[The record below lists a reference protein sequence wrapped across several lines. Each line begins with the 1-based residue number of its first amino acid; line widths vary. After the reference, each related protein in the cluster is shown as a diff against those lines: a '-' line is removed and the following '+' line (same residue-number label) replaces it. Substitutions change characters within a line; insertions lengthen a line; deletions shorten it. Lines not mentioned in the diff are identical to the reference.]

1 MSTMTTSRLLLTRAD
16 HAVRDHRALSV
27 LAVLAGIVFVIFGVG
42 KFTAHGSEL
51 ASFRGYGLPAP
62 AVTVVAIGILEIA
75 GGLLLIARRG
85 IAPVAV
91 LLAANMLTAIAVS
104 GFGEGEVLPSL
115 TLAPALLAIMLALLV
130 VGLRRGEAPA
140 REQPAPSRS

>member
-1 MSTMTTSRLLLTRAD
+1 
-16 HAVRDHRALSV
+16 
-27 LAVLAGIVFVIFGVG
+27 VIFGVG
-42 KFTAHGSEL
+42 KFTAHRSEL

-62 AVTVVAIGILEIA
+62 AVAVVAVGILEIA

-91 LLAANMLTAIAVS
+91 LLAGNMLTAIAVS

-115 TLAPALLAIMLALLV
+115 TLAPALMAIMLALLV
-130 VGLRRGEAPA
+130 VGLRGGQAPA
-140 REQPAPSRS
+140 SEQPAPSRS

>member
-1 MSTMTTSRLLLTRAD
+1 MSTMTTPRPLLTRAD
-16 HAVRDHRALSV
+16 RTVRDHRALTV

-51 ASFRGYGLPAP
+51 ASFRDYGLPAP
-62 AVTVVAIGILEIA
+62 GVTVVAVGILEIA
-75 GGLLLIARRG
+75 GGLLLIAGRG

-91 LLAANMLTAIAVS
+91 LLAGNMLTAIAVS

-130 VGLRRGEAPA
+130 VGLRNGEAPA
-140 REQPAPSRS
+140 PEEPALSRS